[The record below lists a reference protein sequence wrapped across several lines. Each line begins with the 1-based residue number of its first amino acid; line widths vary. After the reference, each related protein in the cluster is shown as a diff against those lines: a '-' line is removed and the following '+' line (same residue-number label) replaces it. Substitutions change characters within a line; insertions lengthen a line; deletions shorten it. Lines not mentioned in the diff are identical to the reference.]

1 MTEIKLM
8 VAWGWIGVRVTCVNG
23 GITKGL
29 EETFEGDEYVHF
41 LDCNDDFQGSY
52 MSKLA
57 KLYN

>member
-1 MTEIKLM
+1 M

-52 MSKLA
+52 VSKLA